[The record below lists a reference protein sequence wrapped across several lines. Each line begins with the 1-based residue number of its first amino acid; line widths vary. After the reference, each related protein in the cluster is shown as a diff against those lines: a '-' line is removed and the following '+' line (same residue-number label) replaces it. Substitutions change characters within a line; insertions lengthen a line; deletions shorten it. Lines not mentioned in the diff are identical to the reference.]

1 MVMGQ
6 GKACESV
13 KDCYTLFCK
22 HEHLVCLDGHCIC
35 NESPKKI
42 ELDYCKKDDDCKAIC
57 GPEWSSIKCIDG
69 ICYCKNP

>member
-35 NESPKKI
+35 NESPK
-42 ELDYCKKDDDCKAIC
+42 EFVASCKNGGD
-57 GPEWSSIKCIDG
+57 
-69 ICYCKNP
+69 CKNP